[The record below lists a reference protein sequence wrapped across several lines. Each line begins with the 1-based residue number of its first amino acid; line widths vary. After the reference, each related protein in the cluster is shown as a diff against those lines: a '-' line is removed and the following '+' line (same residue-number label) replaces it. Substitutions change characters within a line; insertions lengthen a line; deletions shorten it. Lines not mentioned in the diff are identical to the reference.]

1 MFGGNG
7 VITGVSVAHDSATV
21 DEIADAGAADQ
32 RAEVACLT
40 ARDGVEEA
48 FALQTCNRAEA
59 YVVTADAAEGR
70 AAFEDFAPAVREEAV
85 TRLDHEE
92 SLRHLMRVA
101 AGLESLVLGEDHV
114 LGQVREAYQDT
125 RGVGGIGPTLEE
137 AITKAIHVGERV
149 RTETEINEGIVSL
162 GSAAAAFAAE
172 EVDLEGATAAVV
184 GAGEMGTATAKALAN
199 RGIAELVV
207 VNRTISHAEHVA
219 KAVDV
224 PAEARGLPAMASAL
238 RTADVVVTSSAS
250 DGPLIEPHHVAGID
264 AATFVDLAQPRDV
277 DPAVSERAPATVYD
291 LDDLEDVTEQTRR
304 QRRSA
309 ARDVEAIIDA
319 EFEHLLERYKRKRAD
334 EVIAGMYE
342 GAEAIKTAEVER
354 AIEQAE
360 TDGDLSA
367 GQREAIESMADALV
381 NKLLAAPTSSLR
393 DAAAEDDWTTIQTA
407 LRLFDPTIDGDGPI
421 ADDGDAPLGY
431 AGDDASGA
439 AEASADDEGDSIAPV
454 DDD

>member
-1 MFGGNG
+1 MFGGSG
-7 VITGVSVAHDSATV
+7 VITGVSVAHEHATV
-21 DEIADAGAADQ
+21 DEIAEAGAENQ

-59 YVVTADAAEGR
+59 YVVTTDAADGR
-70 AAFEDFAPAVREEAV
+70 AAFQDFAPTVREEAV
-85 TRLDHEE
+85 TRMDHEE

-114 LGQVREAYQDT
+114 LGQVREAYQDA

-137 AITKAIHVGERV
+137 AVTKAIHVGERV
-149 RTETEINEGIVSL
+149 RTETAINEGIVSL

-172 EVDLEGATAAVV
+172 EVELDGATAAVV
-184 GAGEMGTATAKALAN
+184 GAGEMGTATAKALAS
-199 RGIAELVV
+199 RGIEELLV
-207 VNRTISHAEHVA
+207 VNRTVPHAEHVA
-219 KAVDV
+219 TAVDV
-224 PAEARGLPAMASAL
+224 DAEALGLPAISTVL
-238 RTADVVVTSSAS
+238 DTADVVVTSSAS
-250 DGPLIEPHHVAGID
+250 EEPLIQPHHAGGIEET
-264 AATFVDLAQPRDV
+264 TFVDLAQPRDV
-277 DPAVSERAPATVYD
+277 DPAVANRAPVTVYD

-304 QRRSA
+304 DRRA
-309 ARDVEAIIDA
+309 AAETVEAIIDD
-319 EFEHLLERYKRKRAD
+319 EFDHLLERYKRKRAD

-342 GAEAIKTAEVER
+342 GAEAIKTAEVQR

-367 GQREAIESMADALV
+367 EQREAIESMADALV

-407 LRLFDPTIDGDGPI
+407 LQLFDPTVDGGPGIDEGEAPPGFS
-421 ADDGDAPLGY
+421 GDAGSV
-431 AGDDASGA
+431 AS
-439 AEASADDEGDSIAPV
+439 SDEETDSTPTPV

>member
-1 MFGGNG
+1 M
-7 VITGVSVAHDSATV
+7 AHDSATV
-21 DEIADAGAADQ
+21 DEIAEAGAESQ

-40 ARDGVEEA
+40 AREEVEEA
-48 FALQTCNRAEA
+48 FAIQTCNRAEA

-70 AAFEDFAPAVREEAV
+70 AAFDDFAPSVREEAV

-92 SLRHLMRVA
+92 SLRHVMRVA

-114 LGQVREAYQDT
+114 LGQVREAYQDA

-162 GSAAAAFAAE
+162 GSAAAAFAAD
-172 EVDLEGATAAVV
+172 EVDLDGATVAVV

-199 RGIAELVV
+199 RGIDRLLV
-207 VNRTISHAEHVA
+207 VNRTVPHAEHVA
-219 KAVDV
+219 AAVD
-224 PAEARGLPAMASAL
+224 ADASAHGL
-238 RTADVVVTSSAS
+238 SAIPSVLEEAAVVVTSSAS
-250 DGPLIEPHHVAGID
+250 EEPLIDGDD
-264 AATFVDLAQPRDV
+264 AAGAAETTFVDLAQPRDV
-277 DPAVSERAPATVYD
+277 DPAVDDRASVTVYD
-291 LDDLEDVTEQTRR
+291 LDDLEDVTDRTRR
-304 QRRSA
+304 KRRDA
-309 ARDVEAIIDA
+309 AVEVEGIIDA
-319 EFEHLLERYKRKRAD
+319 EFDHLLERYKRKRAD

-342 GAEAIKTAEVER
+342 GAEAIKAAEVQR

-360 TDGDLSA
+360 ADGDLSA

-407 LRLFDPTIDGDGPI
+407 LRLFDPTVEGGPSIADGETPPNFAVDATNGSASSGQEDGDSATAPI
-421 ADDGDAPLGY
+421 
-431 AGDDASGA
+431 
-439 AEASADDEGDSIAPV
+439 

>member
-1 MFGGNG
+1 MFGGSG

-21 DEIADAGAADQ
+21 DEIADAGAESQ

-40 ARDGVEEA
+40 AREEVQEA
-48 FALQTCNRAEA
+48 FAIQTCNRAEA

-70 AAFEDFAPAVREEAV
+70 AAFDDFAPSVREEAV
-85 TRLDHEE
+85 TRMDHEE
-92 SLRHLMRVA
+92 SLRHVMRVA

-114 LGQVREAYQDT
+114 LGQVREAYQDA

-172 EVDLEGATAAVV
+172 EVDLDGATAAVV

-199 RGIAELVV
+199 RGIDQLLV
-207 VNRTISHAEHVA
+207 VNRTVPHAEHVA
-219 KAVDV
+219 AAVD
-224 PAEARGLPAMASAL
+224 ADASAHGL
-238 RTADVVVTSSAS
+238 SAIPAVLEQADVVVTSSAS
-250 DGPLIEPHHVAGID
+250 EEPLID
-264 AATFVDLAQPRDV
+264 ADDADGADETTFVDLAQPRDV
-277 DPAVSERAPATVYD
+277 DPAVAEREPATVYD
-291 LDDLEDVTEQTRR
+291 LDDLEDVTERTRR
-304 QRRSA
+304 QRRA
-309 ARDVEAIIDA
+309 AATEVEAIIDD
-319 EFEHLLERYKRKRAD
+319 EFAHLLERYKRKRAD

-342 GAEAIKTAEVER
+342 GAEAIKTAEVQR

-360 TDGDLSA
+360 ADGELSA
-367 GQREAIESMADALV
+367 AQREAIESMADALV

-393 DAAAEDDWTTIQTA
+393 DAAAKDDWTTIQTA
-407 LRLFDPTIDGDGPI
+407 LQLFDPTVEGGPAIDENEAPPGFVGDATGSSGNTTGEDGD
-421 ADDGDAPLGY
+421 
-431 AGDDASGA
+431 
-439 AEASADDEGDSIAPV
+439 SATAPV